1 MCHML
6 YGNLVEKGEKNT
18 GWWPEEGA
26 ELRKDGIKRKE
37 PGKGRKG
44 GLLAE
49 RARENGSTVHTDFP
63 SAQSV
68 EEPDFPEKP
77 WG

>member
-1 MCHML
+1 MPHAL
-6 YGNLVEKGEKNT
+6 WKFVEKGERSI
-18 GWWPEEGA
+18 GWRPEEEA

-49 RARENGSTVHTDFP
+49 RARENGRRVHTGLP
-63 SAQSV
+63 SAQCV